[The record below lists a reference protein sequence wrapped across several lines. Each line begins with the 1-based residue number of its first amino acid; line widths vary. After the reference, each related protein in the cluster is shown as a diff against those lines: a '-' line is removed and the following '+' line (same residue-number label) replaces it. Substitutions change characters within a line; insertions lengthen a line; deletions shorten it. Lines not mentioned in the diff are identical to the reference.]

1 MIRLRPSR
9 GEGRVFL
16 RWKEVPVRMPN
27 AQWGQIHQNIGD
39 WSRERLL
46 ARPCKETRLLMPV
59 SNLLFSAPQS
69 VLVAQSCLTLCD
81 PWTVAHQAPLSVGF
95 SRQEYWSGLPFPS
108 PGDLADPGIE
118 PGSPALQADSLP
130 SEPQRDSQRSSTK
143 RF

>member
-95 SRQEYWSGLPFPS
+95 SKQEYWSGLPCAS
-108 PGDLADPGIE
+108 LGDLPPPGIE
-118 PGSPALQADSLP
+118 SASLMSPALAEKLVTTSATWEAP
-130 SEPQRDSQRSSTK
+130 PTG
-143 RF
+143 